1 MIDDDAMMWL
11 GGIEMAQSY
20 RQLVAWQKAMEFVT
34 EIYTATRAFPREEL
48 YGLTAQI
55 RRGAV
60 SVPSNIAEGQA
71 RYSRREFYRF
81 LTVARGSLAE
91 IETQVGIAGSLGYL
105 TSATGQN
112 LLSRTAELGRILNG
126 LIAST
131 KTAA

>member
-1 MIDDDAMMWL
+1 
-11 GGIEMAQSY
+11 MAQSY
-20 RQLVAWQKAMEFVT
+20 QQLLAWQKAMEFVS
-34 EIYTATRAFPREEL
+34 EIYRATWMFPREEM
-48 YGLTAQI
+48 YGLTSQL
-55 RRGAV
+55 RRAAI

-91 IETQVGIAGSLGYL
+91 IETQVRIANSLGYL
-105 TSATGQN
+105 TSVTAEG

-131 KTAA
+131 RAAA